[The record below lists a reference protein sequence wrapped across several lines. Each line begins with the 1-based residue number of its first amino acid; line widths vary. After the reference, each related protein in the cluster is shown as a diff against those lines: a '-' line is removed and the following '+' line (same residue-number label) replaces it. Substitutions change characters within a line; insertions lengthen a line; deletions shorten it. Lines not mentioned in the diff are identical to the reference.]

1 VKYRVALALAALAAA
16 APLPAQSYFGKNQ
29 VQYDRFDWKVIETE
43 HFMVHY
49 YPVEE
54 EAARDAARMAE
65 RAYGRLSRI
74 FQHEFREKK
83 PIILFS
89 SRMDFAQ
96 NNVTGD
102 LGEGTGGVTD
112 ALRHRIIMPFTGDY
126 GSFEQI
132 LTHEMV
138 HEFQYDI
145 FARGKAGAGL
155 QTLAQ
160 VNPPLWFAEGM
171 AEYLSIGP
179 VDPHAATVMR
189 DAALNGRIPNIEQLT
204 VRPDLFNPYD
214 VGQALWSYI
223 GQRWGDETIG
233 AIMLA
238 TPNVGV
244 ERAFRRE
251 TGKSLE
257 DLGDEWK
264 EAMQVQ
270 HLPQIASLQR
280 ARTFSAPLLT
290 ERRSGGAIF
299 LAPAISDDGEHI
311 AFLSNGSF
319 LRGEVFIDLWLA
331 DAKTGKRIKRL
342 VKSTTNPDVEELRI
356 IYSQSSFSP
365 DGKQLA
371 FVGQRKGKDVLYVLD
386 VARKKTVKRIDLPLE
401 GVTGPAWSPDGSQL
415 VFSGNIGGLTD
426 LYLVNVD
433 GSDLRR
439 LTNDRYGDL
448 QPVWSPDG
456 KTIAFASDR
465 GAETDFEML
474 RISKWMIALYHL
486 GDGRIEVLPGLG
498 GHNLNPQWAP
508 DGRALA
514 YVSSRTG
521 IQNLFLYEFSDQQHY
536 QLTNVVGGITA
547 ITPYSPV
554 MSWARRADRL
564 VYTYYENG
572 DYTVWSVDNPRV
584 LKTAPY
590 QDAAPSPAVIA
601 QRATPADT
609 ASPDSLRP
617 ATGNGGVAGADVSDE
632 SPLRQSFYRT
642 ATGFRVSGDTPGE
655 SERPGGADA
664 VTVAALLDSASLALP
679 DTSRFKT
686 YDYKVRFSPDYIA
699 RPSIGYARDNYG
711 RGVFGGTTIILS
723 DLLGNHTM
731 AFAGEV
737 NGRIS
742 DARAFAAYSNLS
754 RRLQYTAG
762 LYQEPYFFSQGY
774 SAQPGAAGTAEF
786 SYLYLRYIQ
795 RQAYGVGIYPLNRFT
810 RFEFGA
816 RLTSLGRSDYIVT
829 QVVDGFGRPLTPLVL
844 DEVIDGPTVNY
855 AQPFAAHVSDNVL
868 FGYTGPIMGRRY
880 RFQVEPTIG
889 DYRFID
895 YTVDYRRYD
904 PILFNVLTVATR
916 GMAVMSQGRDADSVR
931 KFIGYPEIL
940 RGYDRESYRVPAGQC
955 SQSSSQSY
963 RCLPLFGSRVA
974 VLNTELRFPLV
985 RRLDFGIIPISL
997 PPLEGLAFFD
1007 AGLAWFS
1014 GQDVRLRGDSGNL
1027 RDPSVTRS
1035 LLRSYGFGVRVNLYG
1050 FALLRWDYAIPLD
1063 GPNRKDGYWRFSLGP
1078 SF

>member
-1 VKYRVALALAALAAA
+1 VRIRVALAVAAFVVA
-16 APLPAQSYFGKNQ
+16 APLPAQMYFGKNQ
-29 VQYDRFDWKVIETE
+29 VQYDAFDWKVIETE

-54 EAARDAARMAE
+54 TAARDAARMAE

-74 FQHEFREKK
+74 FQHQFREKK

-145 FARGKAGAGL
+145 FARGKAGNGL

-179 VDPHAATVMR
+179 IDPHAATVMR

-204 VRPDLFNPYD
+204 MRPDLFNPYD

-233 AIMLA
+233 SIMQA

-264 EAMQVQ
+264 EAVQVE

-290 ERRSGGAIF
+290 ERKSGGAIF
-299 LAPAISDDGEHI
+299 LAPALSDDGEHI

-331 DAKTGKRIKRL
+331 DATTGKRIKRL

-365 DGKQLA
+365 DGNRLA

-386 VARKKTVKRIDLPLE
+386 IDRNRTERLDLPLE
-401 GVTGPAWSPDGSQL
+401 SVTGPAWSPDGAQL
-415 VFSGNIGGLTD
+415 VVSGSMGGITD

-433 GSDLRR
+433 GSGLRR

-465 GAETDFEML
+465 GAETDFSLL
-474 RISKWMIALYHL
+474 RISDWMIALYHL
-486 GDGRIEVLPGLG
+486 DDGRIEVLAGQG

-508 DGRALA
+508 DGQSLA

-521 IQNLFLYEFSDQQHY
+521 IQNLFLYDFTDSAHY
-536 QLTNVVGGITA
+536 QLTSVIGGITA
-547 ITPYSPV
+547 FTPYSPV
-554 MSWARRADRL
+554 ISWARRADRL
-564 VYTYYENG
+564 AYTYYEDGN
-572 DYTVWSVDNPRV
+572 YTVWAVDNPRL
-584 LKTAPY
+584 LKKQPY
-590 QDAAPSPAVIA
+590 RELPPEQPPLIAAADPAADSLLADTLQPVEGNGMNGSPA
-601 QRATPADT
+601 
-609 ASPDSLRP
+609 
-617 ATGNGGVAGADVSDE
+617 
-632 SPLRQSFYRT
+632 RQSFYRT
-642 ATGFRVSGDTPGE
+642 ATGFRASSDAPDDNEGPVSGE
-655 SERPGGADA
+655 A

-686 YDYKVRFSPDYIA
+686 YDYKIRFSPDYIA
-699 RPSIGYARDNYG
+699 RPSIGYARDNYQQG
-711 RGVFGGTTIILS
+711 LFGGTTIILS
-723 DLLGNHTM
+723 DLLGNHSL

-762 LYQEPYFFSQGY
+762 VYQEPYFFAQGY
-774 SAQPGAAGTAEF
+774 SAQAGTNGTNEF

-795 RQAYGVGIYPLNRFT
+795 RQVYGVGIYPINRFT
-810 RFEFGA
+810 RFEFGT

-829 QVVDGFGRPLTPLVL
+829 QIVDDFGRPLTPLVL

-855 AQPFAAHVSDNVL
+855 VQPYVAHVSDNVL
-868 FGYTGPIMGRRY
+868 FGFTGPIMGRRY
-880 RFQVEPTIG
+880 RFEVEPAFG
-889 DYRFID
+889 DYKFID
-895 YTVDYRRYD
+895 YRVDYRRYD
-904 PILFNVLTVATR
+904 PILFNFLTVATR
-916 GMAVMSQGRDADSVR
+916 GMAVMSFGRDADEIQ

-940 RGYDRESYRVPAGQC
+940 RGYDRESYPAPINCVASGNVA
-955 SQSSSQSY
+955 SN
-963 RCLPLFGSRVA
+963 RCLPLFGSKIAVA
-974 VLNTELRFPLV
+974 NAELRFPLV
-985 RRLDFGIIPISL
+985 QRLDFGVIPISL
-997 PPLEGLAFFD
+997 PPIEGMAFFD
-1007 AGLAWFS
+1007 AGVAWFS
-1014 GQDVRLRGDSGNL
+1014 GQDVRFRGDSGNE

-1035 LLRSYGFGVRVNLYG
+1035 LLRSYGVGVRVNLYNL
-1050 FALLRWDYAIPLD
+1050 ALLRWDYAIPLD

>member
-1 VKYRVALALAALAAA
+1 MRHRVALVVAAFIVAA
-16 APLPAQSYFGKNQ
+16 APSLQAQAYFGKNQ
-29 VQYDRFDWKVIETE
+29 VQYDAFDWKVIETE

-54 EAARDAARMAE
+54 DAARDAARMAE
-65 RAYGRLSRI
+65 RAYGRLSRV

-145 FARGKAGAGL
+145 FARGKAGNGL

-179 VDPHAATVMR
+179 EDPHAATVMR

-204 VRPDLFNPYD
+204 MRPDLFNPYD
-214 VGQALWSYI
+214 VGQALWQYI

-233 AIMLA
+233 AIMQA

-251 TGKSLE
+251 TGKGLE
-257 DLGDEWK
+257 ELAEEWK
-264 EAMQVQ
+264 EAVQVE

-280 ARTFSAPLLT
+280 ARTFSSPLLT
-290 ERRSGGAIF
+290 ERRSGGAVF
-299 LAPAISDDGEHI
+299 LAPALSDDGDHI

-365 DGKQLA
+365 DGKRLA
-371 FVGQRKGKDVLYVLD
+371 FVGQRKGRDVLYVLD
-386 VARKKTVKRIDLPLE
+386 IEENDTRRIDLPLE
-401 GVTGPAWSPDGSQL
+401 AVTGPAWSPDGTQL
-415 VFSGNIGGLTD
+415 VVSGSLGGITD
-426 LYLVNVD
+426 LYLVNED
-433 GSDLRR
+433 GSGFRR
-439 LTNDRYGDL
+439 LTNDRYGDV

-465 GAETDFEML
+465 GEETDFAML
-474 RISKWMIALYHL
+474 RISDWVIALYQL
-486 GDGRIEVLPGLG
+486 DEGRVQVIDGQG

-508 DGRALA
+508 DGRSIA

-521 IQNLFLYEFSDQQHY
+521 IQNLFLYEFADNQHY
-536 QLTNVVGGITA
+536 QLTSVIGGVTA
-547 ITPYSPV
+547 ITKYSPV
-554 MSWARRADRL
+554 ITWARRADRL
-564 VYTYYENG
+564 AYTYYEDG
-572 DYTVWSVDNPRV
+572 GYTVWAVDNPRL
-584 LKTAPY
+584 LKKEPYREPAP
-590 QDAAPSPAVIA
+590 QAPQLVAVAEPASLESIV
-601 QRATPADT
+601 R
-609 ASPDSLRP
+609 DSLLP
-617 ATGNGGVAGADVSDE
+617 ANGAGHDTVSNG
-632 SPLRQSFYRT
+632 SSGRQSFYKT
-642 ATGFRVSGDTPGE
+642 ATGFRASGDAPDDNEG
-655 SERPGGADA
+655 PIGGGA

-679 DTSRFKT
+679 DTGNFKT
-686 YDYKVRFSPDYIA
+686 YDYKIRFSPDYIA
-699 RPSIGYARDNYG
+699 RPSIGYARDNYNQG
-711 RGVFGGTTIILS
+711 LFGGTTIILS
-723 DLLGNHTM
+723 DLLGNHSL

-754 RRLQYTAG
+754 RRLQYSVG
-762 LYQEPYFFSQGY
+762 LYQEPYFFAQGY
-774 SAQPGAAGTAEF
+774 SAQSNGNGTNEIR
-786 SYLYLRYIQ
+786 YLFLRYIQ
-795 RQAYGVGIYPLNRFT
+795 RQAYGVGIYPINRFT

-816 RLTSLGRSDYIVT
+816 RLTSLGRSDYIVS
-829 QVVDGFGRPLTPLVL
+829 QIVDDFGRPLTPLTL
-844 DEVIDGPTVNY
+844 SDEIDGPTVNY
-855 AQPFAAHVSDNVL
+855 IQPYVAHVSDNVL

-880 RFQVEPTIG
+880 RFEVEPAFG
-889 DYRFID
+889 NYRFID
-895 YTVDYRRYD
+895 YRIDYRRYD
-904 PILFNVLTVATR
+904 PILFNFLTVATR
-916 GMAVMSQGRDADSVR
+916 GFAVMSYGRDADSIQ
-931 KFIGYPEIL
+931 KFIGYPELL
-940 RGYDRESYRVPAGQC
+940 RGYDRESYPAPTQC
-955 SQSSSQSY
+955 SQFGSLSSA
-963 RCLPLFGSRVA
+963 RCLPLFGSKVA
-974 VLNTELRFPLV
+974 IANAELRFPLV
-985 RRLDFGIIPISL
+985 RRLDFGVIPISL
-997 PPLEGLAFFD
+997 PPIEGMAFFD
-1007 AGLAWFS
+1007 AGIAWFS
-1014 GQDVRLRGDSGNL
+1014 GQDIRLRGDSGNE

-1035 LLRSYGFGVRVNLYG
+1035 LLRSYGFGVRVNLYNL
-1050 FALLRWDYAIPLD
+1050 ALLRWDYAIPLD
-1063 GPNRKDGYWRFSLGP
+1063 GPNRKNGYWRFSLGP

>member
-1 VKYRVALALAALAAA
+1 MRYRVALLFAAIAVA
-16 APLPAQSYFGKNQ
+16 APLPAQAYFGKNQ

-43 HFMVHY
+43 HFLVHY
-49 YPVEE
+49 YPIEE
-54 EAARDAARMAE
+54 QAARDAARMAE
-65 RAYGRLSRI
+65 RAYGRLARI

-145 FARGKAGAGL
+145 FARGKAGNGL

-179 VDPHAATVMR
+179 VDPHASTVMR
-189 DAALNGRIPNIEQLT
+189 DAALNGRIPNIEQMT

-214 VGQALWSYI
+214 VGQALWAYI

-233 AIMLA
+233 AIMQA

-264 EAMQVQ
+264 DAMQVE

-299 LAPAISDDGEHI
+299 LAPALSDNGEHI

-331 DAKTGKRIKRL
+331 DARTGKRIKRL
-342 VKSTTNPDVEELRI
+342 VESTLNPDVEELRI

-365 DGKQLA
+365 NGKQLA

-386 VARKKTVKRIDLPLE
+386 VERRRTVKRIDLDLE

-415 VFSGNIGGLTD
+415 VFSGNLGGITD

-433 GSDLRR
+433 GTGLRR

-465 GAETDFEML
+465 GAETDFDVL
-474 RISKWMIALYHL
+474 RISRWLVSLYHL
-486 GDGRIEVLPGLG
+486 EDGRIEVLPGQG

-508 DGRALA
+508 DGRSIA

-521 IQNLFLYEFSDQQHY
+521 IQNLFLYDFTDREHY
-536 QLTNVVGGITA
+536 QLSNVIGGITA

-554 MSWARRADRL
+554 ISWARQADRL
-564 VYTYYENG
+564 AYTYYEDGN
-572 DYTVWSVDNPRV
+572 YTVWSVDNPRL
-584 LKTAPY
+584 LKKSPY
-590 QDAAPSPAVIA
+590 REPPPALVADAAAPV
-601 QRATPADT
+601 
-609 ASPDSLRP
+609 DSVPRIDSVAAP
-617 ATGNGGVAGADVSDE
+617 VVNGSSLVVDGSE
-632 SPLRQSFYRT
+632 LRQSFYKT
-642 ATGFRVSGDTPGE
+642 ATGFRASADAPSDT
-655 SERPGGADA
+655 ERPGGPEA

-686 YDYKVRFSPDYIA
+686 YDYKIRFSPDYIA

-711 RGVFGGTTIILS
+711 RGIFGGTTIILS
-723 DLLGNHTM
+723 DLLGNHSL

-754 RRLQYTAG
+754 RRIQYTAG
-762 LYQEPYFFSQGY
+762 VYQEPYFFAQGY
-774 SAQPGAAGTAEF
+774 SAQPSGGGTAEF
-786 SYLYLRYIQ
+786 NYLYLRYIQ

-829 QVVDGFGRPLTPLVL
+829 QIVDGLGRPLTPPVL

-855 AQPFAAHVSDNVL
+855 AQPYIAHVSDNTL

-889 DYRFID
+889 DYRFVD

-904 PILFNVLTVATR
+904 PILFNFLTVATR
-916 GMAVMSQGRDADSVR
+916 GLAVISQGRDADSIQ

-940 RGYDRESYRVPAGQC
+940 RGYDRESYPVTATNC
-955 SQSSSQSY
+955 QSY

-974 VLNTELRFPLV
+974 VVNAELRFPLV
-985 RRLDFGIIPISL
+985 RRLDFGVVPISL
-997 PPLEGLAFFD
+997 PPIEGMTFFD

-1027 RDPSVTRS
+1027 RDPTVTRS

-1063 GPNRKDGYWRFSLGP
+1063 GPNRKNGFWRFSLGP

>member
-1 VKYRVALALAALAAA
+1 VNYRVALAVAALAVA
-16 APLPAQSYFGKNQ
+16 APLQAQSYFGKNQ

-43 HFMVHY
+43 HFLVHY
-49 YPVEE
+49 YPIEE

-189 DAALNGRIPNIEQLT
+189 DAALNGRIPNIEQMT
-204 VRPDLFNPYD
+204 MRPDLFNPYD

-233 AIMLA
+233 AIMQA

-251 TGKSLE
+251 IGKSLE

-264 EAMQVQ
+264 EAVQVE

-299 LAPAISDDGEHI
+299 LAPALSDDGEHI

-365 DGKQLA
+365 DGRQLA
-371 FVGQRKGKDVLYVLD
+371 FVGQRQGKDVLYVLD
-386 VARKKTVKRIDLPLE
+386 VGRKRTVKRIDLPLE
-401 GVTGPAWSPDGSQL
+401 GVTGPAWSPDGTQL
-415 VFSGNIGGLTD
+415 VFSGNLGGITD

-433 GSDLRR
+433 GSGLRR

-465 GAETDFEML
+465 GPETDFDVL
-474 RISKWMIALYHL
+474 RISKWLIALYHL
-486 GDGRIEVLPGLG
+486 EDGRVEVLPNQG

-508 DGRALA
+508 DGRSLA

-521 IQNLFLYEFSDQQHY
+521 IQNLFLYDFGDREHY
-536 QLTNVVGGITA
+536 QLTNVIGGITA
-547 ITPYSPV
+547 FTPYSPV
-554 MSWARRADRL
+554 ISWARRADRL
-564 VYTYYENG
+564 AYTYYEDGN
-572 DYTVWSVDNPRV
+572 YTVWSVDNPRL
-584 LKTAPY
+584 LKKAPY
-590 QDAAPSPAVIA
+590 RDAPPPVLADRAEPVIEAGPSRDTLPGELTNGTRIASDDSPA
-601 QRATPADT
+601 
-609 ASPDSLRP
+609 
-617 ATGNGGVAGADVSDE
+617 
-632 SPLRQSFYRT
+632 RQSFYRT
-642 ATGFRVSGDTPGE
+642 ATGFRPSGDTPSEG
-655 SERPGGADA
+655 ERPGGAEA

-686 YDYKVRFSPDYIA
+686 YDYKIRFSPDYIA

-762 LYQEPYFFSQGY
+762 IYQEPYFFAQGY
-774 SAQPGAAGTAEF
+774 SATPSSGGTSQF
-786 SYLYLRYIQ
+786 NYLYLRYIQ
-795 RQAYGVGIYPLNRFT
+795 RQAYGVAIYPLNRFT

-816 RLTSLGRSDYIVT
+816 RLTSLGRSDYIVS
-829 QVVDGFGRPLTPLVL
+829 QVVDGLGRPLTPPVL

-855 AQPFAAHVSDNVL
+855 AQPYVAHVSDNVL
-868 FGYTGPIMGRRY
+868 YGYTGPIMGRRY

-904 PILFNVLTVATR
+904 PILFNFLTVATR
-916 GMAVMSQGRDADSVR
+916 GMAVISQGRDADSIQ

-940 RGYDRESYRVPAGQC
+940 RGYDRESYPVTATNC
-955 SQSSSQSY
+955 QSY

-974 VLNTELRFPLV
+974 VMNAELRFPLV
-985 RRLDFGIIPISL
+985 RRLDFGVVPISL
-997 PPLEGLAFFD
+997 PPIEGMTFFD
-1007 AGLAWFS
+1007 AGIAWFG

-1027 RDPSVTRS
+1027 RDPSLTRS

-1050 FALLRWDYAIPLD
+1050 LALLRWDYAIPLD
-1063 GPNRKDGYWRFSLGP
+1063 GPNRKNGYWRFSLGP

>member
-1 VKYRVALALAALAAA
+1 MRYRVALIFAALMV
-16 APLPAQSYFGKNQ
+16 APPLQAQAYFGKNQ
-29 VQYDRFDWKVIETE
+29 VQYDAFDWKVIETE
-43 HFMVHY
+43 HFLVHY

-54 EAARDAARMAE
+54 EAAHDAARMAE
-65 RAYGRLSRI
+65 RAYGRLSRV

-145 FARGKAGAGL
+145 FARGKAGNGL

-171 AEYLSIGP
+171 AEYLSLGP
-179 VDPHAATVMR
+179 DDPHAATVMR
-189 DAALNGRIPNIEQLT
+189 DAALNGRIPTIEQMT
-204 VRPDLFNPYD
+204 IRPDLFNPYD
-214 VGQALWSYI
+214 VGQALWEYI

-233 AIMLA
+233 AIMQA

-251 TGKSLE
+251 IGRSLE
-257 DLGDEWK
+257 ELGDEWK
-264 EAMQVQ
+264 EAVQVK

-280 ARTFSAPLLT
+280 ARTFSAPLLS

-299 LAPAISDDGEHI
+299 LAPALSDDGEHI

-365 DGKQLA
+365 DGSQLA
-371 FVGQRKGKDVLYVLD
+371 FVGQRKGKDVLNILD
-386 VARKKTVKRIDLPLE
+386 VERRQTRRIELPLE
-401 GVTGPAWSPDGSQL
+401 GVTGPAWSPDGMQL
-415 VFSGNIGGLTD
+415 VVSGHLGGLTD
-426 LYLVNVD
+426 LYIVNID
-433 GSDLRR
+433 GSNMRR
-439 LTNDRYGDL
+439 LTNDRHGDL

-456 KTIAFASDR
+456 KTIAFATDR
-465 GAETDFEML
+465 GSETDFEVL
-474 RISKWMIALYHL
+474 RISDWKIALYHL
-486 GDGRIEVLPGLG
+486 DEGRIELVKGQS
-498 GHNLNPQWAP
+498 GHSLNPQWAP
-508 DGRALA
+508 DGRSLA
-514 YVSSRTG
+514 YVSSRSG
-521 IQNLFLYEFSDQQHY
+521 IQNLFLYEFADGQHY
-536 QLTNVVGGITA
+536 QLTNVIGGITA

-554 MSWARRADRL
+554 ISWARRADRL
-564 VYTYYENG
+564 AYTYYEDGN
-572 DYTVWSVDNPRV
+572 YTVWTVDNPRL
-584 LKTAPY
+584 LKKSPY
-590 QDAAPSPAVIA
+590 SEPEPSIVAS
-601 QRATPADT
+601 ADT
-609 ASPDSLRP
+609 VADSASALAAMQD
-617 ATGNGGVAGADVSDE
+617 TGST
-632 SPLRQSFYRT
+632 SRQSFYRT
-642 ATGFRVSGDTPGE
+642 ATGFRASSNVPDE
-655 SERPGGADA
+655 NERPGGSEA

-679 DTSRFKT
+679 DTSQFKT
-686 YDYKVRFSPDYIA
+686 YSYKLRFSPDYIA
-699 RPSIGYARDNYG
+699 QPSIGYSRDNYN

-723 DLLGNHTM
+723 DLLGNHSL
-731 AFAGEV
+731 AFSGEV

-742 DARAFAAYSNLS
+742 DARAFAAYSNFS
-754 RRLQYTAG
+754 RRLQYTTG
-762 LYQEPYFFSQGY
+762 IYQEPYFFAQGY
-774 SAQPGAAGTAEF
+774 SAQPDPGSGTVES
-786 SYLYLRYIQ
+786 SYLFLRYIQ
-795 RQAYGVGIYPLNRFT
+795 RQAYGIGIYPINRFT

-816 RLTSLGRSDYIVT
+816 RLTSLGRSDYIVS
-829 QVVDGFGRPLTPLVL
+829 QLLDGLGRPLTPLVL

-855 AQPFAAHVSDNVL
+855 VQPYGAHVSDNTL
-868 FGYTGPIMGRRY
+868 MGYTGPIMGRRY
-880 RFQVEPTIG
+880 RFQVEPTVG
-889 DYRFID
+889 DYKFVD
-895 YTVDYRRYD
+895 YMVDYRRYD

-940 RGYDRESYRVPAGQC
+940 RGYDRESYRVEQGQC
-955 SQSSSQSY
+955 AQAGSGQSY

-974 VLNTELRFPLV
+974 VVNAELRFPLV
-985 RRLDFGIIPISL
+985 RRLDFGIIPITL
-997 PPLEGLAFFD
+997 PPIEAMTFFD

-1027 RDPSVTRS
+1027 RDPGVTRS
-1035 LLRSYGFGVRVNLYG
+1035 LLRSYGFGVRVNLYN

>member
-1 VKYRVALALAALAAA
+1 MIAALIVA
-16 APLPAQSYFGKNQ
+16 APIQAQAYFGKNQ
-29 VQYDRFDWKVIETE
+29 VQYDAFDWKVIETE

-145 FARGKAGAGL
+145 FARGKAGNGL

-179 VDPHAATVMR
+179 IDPHAATVMR

-204 VRPDLFNPYD
+204 MRPDLFNPYD

-233 AIMLA
+233 AIMQA

-264 EAMQVQ
+264 EAVQVE

-280 ARTFSAPLLT
+280 ARTFSGPLLT
-290 ERRSGGAIF
+290 ERKSGGAIF
-299 LAPAISDDGEHI
+299 LAPALSDDGERI

-331 DAKTGKRIKRL
+331 DATTGKRIKRL

-365 DGKQLA
+365 DGKRLA
-371 FVGQRKGKDVLYVLD
+371 FVGQRKGRDVLYILD
-386 VARKKTVKRIDLPLE
+386 IERDRTRRVDLALE
-401 GVTGPAWSPDGSQL
+401 SVTGPAWSPDGSQL
-415 VFSGNIGGLTD
+415 VVSGNIGGITD
-426 LYLVNVD
+426 LYLVNAD
-433 GSDLRR
+433 GSGLRR

-465 GAETDFEML
+465 GAETDFSLL
-474 RISKWMIALYHL
+474 RISDWMITLYHL
-486 GDGRIEVLPGLG
+486 EDGRIEVLRGQG

-508 DGRALA
+508 DGRSLA

-521 IQNLFLYEFSDQQHY
+521 IQNLFLYDLADSEHY
-536 QLTNVVGGITA
+536 QLTNVIGGITA

-554 MSWARRADRL
+554 ISWARRADRL
-564 VYTYYENG
+564 AYTYYEDGN
-572 DYTVWSVDNPRV
+572 YTVWAVDNPRL
-584 LKTAPY
+584 LKKQPY
-590 QDAAPSPAVIA
+590 RELPPDQPPLVAT
-601 QRATPADT
+601 ATPPRD
-609 ASPDSLRP
+609 SVRPDSLVP
-617 ATGNGGVAGADVSDE
+617 VSGEGDDVESNGSAA
-632 SPLRQSFYRT
+632 RQSFYRT
-642 ATGFRVSGDTPGE
+642 ATGFRASGDAPDDNEGPTV
-655 SERPGGADA
+655 GAP

-679 DTSRFKT
+679 DTSQFKT
-686 YDYKVRFSPDYIA
+686 YDYKIRFSPDYIA
-699 RPSIGYARDNYG
+699 RPSIGYARDNYNQG
-711 RGVFGGTTIILS
+711 LFGGTTIILS
-723 DLLGNHTM
+723 DLLGNHSL

-762 LYQEPYFFSQGY
+762 IYQEPYFFAQGY
-774 SAQPGAAGTAEF
+774 SAQPNGGGTNKF
-786 SYLYLRYIQ
+786 SYLFLRYIQ
-795 RQAYGVGIYPLNRFT
+795 RQAYGVGIYPINRFT

-816 RLTSLGRSDYIVT
+816 RLTSLGRSDYIVS
-829 QVVDGFGRPLTPLVL
+829 QIVDDFGRPLTPLVL
-844 DEVIDGPTVNY
+844 DDEIDGPTVNY
-855 AQPFAAHVSDNVL
+855 VQPYVAHVSDNVL

-880 RFQVEPTIG
+880 RFEIEPAFG
-889 DYRFID
+889 NYRFMDYRI
-895 YTVDYRRYD
+895 DYRRYD
-904 PILFNVLTVATR
+904 PILFNFLTVATR
-916 GMAVMSQGRDADSVR
+916 GMAVMSYGRDADSIQ

-940 RGYDRESYRVPAGQC
+940 RGYDRESYPAPQQC
-955 SQSSSQSY
+955 SAFGNISSN
-963 RCLPLFGSRVA
+963 RCLPLFGSRIAVA
-974 VLNTELRFPLV
+974 NAELRFPLV

-997 PPLEGLAFFD
+997 PPIEGMAFFD
-1007 AGLAWFS
+1007 AGVAWFS
-1014 GQDVRLRGDSGNL
+1014 GQNVRLRGDSGNQ

-1035 LLRSYGFGVRVNLYG
+1035 LLRSYGFGVRVNLYNL
-1050 FALLRWDYAIPLD
+1050 ALLRWDYAIPLD
-1063 GPNRKDGYWRFSLGP
+1063 GPNRRDGYWRFSLGP